1 MSTRLIWKMNRK
13 VRCNDVKKTGGSRRR
28 MALLVAAFLLTAIVL
43 GALMLRKYRHSRLK
57 SAPPPQAEEAGTRL
71 VTLFFAVPDGT
82 GLVREARE
90 IDACSEPAECAEE
103 IIGELINGPVGDVSP
118 TLPPRAALIS
128 VRMEGET
135 ALVDF
140 AKEFPEGLA
149 GGSYSEMM
157 AVYSVVDTLTFN
169 VPRIKAV
176 KFLLGGQSVESLG
189 HLDLSAPLPPDFTLE
204 KK

>member
-1 MSTRLIWKMNRK
+1 
-13 VRCNDVKKTGGSRRR
+13 
-28 MALLVAAFLLTAIVL
+28 MAFLVAAFLITAIIF
-43 GALMLRKYRHSRLK
+43 GALMFRKYRHSRLK

-71 VTLFFAVPDGT
+71 VTLFFAFPDGT
-82 GLVREARE
+82 GLVREPRE
-90 IDACSEPAECAEE
+90 IDTCTESAECAEE
-103 IIGELINGPVGDVSP
+103 LIAELINGPVGELSP

-135 ALVDF
+135 ALVNF

-157 AVYSVVDTLTFN
+157 AVYSIVDSLAFN
-169 VPRIKAV
+169 FPRIKTV